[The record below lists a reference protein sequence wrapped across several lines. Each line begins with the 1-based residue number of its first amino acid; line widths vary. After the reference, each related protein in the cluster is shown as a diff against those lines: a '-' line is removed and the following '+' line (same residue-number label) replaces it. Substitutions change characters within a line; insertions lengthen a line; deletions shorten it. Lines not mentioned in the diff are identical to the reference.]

1 MMIIIM
7 TLISILLIT
16 IIIKITIE
24 YYKSNKTEEK
34 R

>member
-1 MMIIIM
+1 MIIIM